1 MGFVTDEPH
10 RGRTTA
16 DSEGKPSLCALVQSV
31 GLAPFR

>member
-10 RGRTTA
+10 RGRTA